1 MVDQFF
7 PIPPEWSGW
16 VGSLSHLF
24 PSNADSKAKMDFFID
39 LKDQIWAEFGV
50 AFQIFNPDALFSQ
63 NHLKFT
69 LYHVF
74 HTFQTKTNIA
84 QQPAM
89 EFLLYLSQHR
99 QIQKAIDAVGVRF
112 PNNGNK
118 PVNIGLTLFGPSEIL
133 PKTYQ
138 YLQKQLGTSPLEK
151 FSYPLPSNY
160 LQFMQRFEISLP
172 QLATALQGDGQLVPE
187 DLTSYT
193 QLQQTLPHSTIQH
206 AIEDLINLGMVKLYT
221 QNFKFR

>member
-1 MVDQFF
+1 MIDQFF

-24 PSNADSKAKMDFFID
+24 PNNVNSKGKMNFFIE
-39 LKDQIWAEFGV
+39 LKDRLWAEFGV

-63 NHLKFT
+63 NHLKFIIH
-69 LYHVF
+69 HVF

-99 QIQKAIDAVGVRF
+99 QIQKAIEDVGVQF
-112 PNNGNK
+112 PDKNDK
-118 PVNIGLTLFGPSEIL
+118 SVNLGLTLFGSSDSL
-133 PKTYQ
+133 PKA
-138 YLQKQLGTSPLEK
+138 LQHLKTQLGTSPVEK
-151 FSYPLPSNY
+151 FPFQIPSEN

-172 QLATALQGDGQLVPE
+172 QLAIALQGDGQLVPE
-187 DLTSYT
+187 NLTSYT
-193 QLQQTLPHSTIQH
+193 QLHQSLPHSTLQH
-206 AIEDLINLGMVKLYT
+206 VIEELINLGMVKLYT
-221 QNFKFR
+221 KNFKFR

>member
-16 VGSLSHLF
+16 SGCLSHLF
-24 PSNADSKAKMDFFID
+24 PNNVDSKGKINFFIE
-39 LKDQIWAEFGV
+39 LKDQLWAEFGV

-63 NHLKFT
+63 NHLKFIIH
-69 LYHVF
+69 HVF

-99 QIQKAIDAVGVRF
+99 QIQKAIEDVGVQF
-112 PNNGNK
+112 PDKNDK
-118 PVNIGLTLFGPSEIL
+118 PANLGLTLFGPSESL
-133 PKTYQ
+133 SKAFQHLKT
-138 YLQKQLGTSPLEK
+138 QLGTSPLDMFPFPK
-151 FSYPLPSNY
+151 SANY
-160 LQFMQRFEISLP
+160 LQFMQKFEISVP
-172 QLATALQGDGQLVPE
+172 QLVTTLQGDGQPVPE

-193 QLQQTLPHSTIQH
+193 QLHQALPHSTLQH